1 MTRIEAIIA
10 GTGVIPMYGQAL
22 LDEDDLQ
29 RMAEQLLGS
38 RVPMLTEHD
47 LDQPI
52 EATVAVAEVRDG
64 PEGDRQLYVEY
75 DVPDDKAGVF
85 DVRKGMSI
93 GFPRRTMGP
102 KEGHPDSRLWVDP
115 LHYNRYELAA
125 AVMRLNSA
133 GFTPEGGVYF
143 QLAETPPATVVFE
156 FAMLV
161 IQQIGWGIAANAI
174 YDGLKLLVH
183 REHKTRFRFVIHK
196 DQDTVTAEIETSSEA
211 ALKAAL
217 RALRELDKENDGLFV
232 RESRRWRR
240 AGTGKRRR
248 RGARKKSS

>member
-1 MTRIEAIIA
+1 
-10 GTGVIPMYGQAL
+10 
-22 LDEDDLQ
+22 
-29 RMAEQLLGS
+29 
-38 RVPMLTEHD
+38 
-47 LDQPI
+47 
-52 EATVAVAEVRDG
+52 
-64 PEGDRQLYVEY
+64 
-75 DVPDDKAGVF
+75 
-85 DVRKGMSI
+85 
-93 GFPRRTMGP
+93 
-102 KEGHPDSRLWVDP
+102 
-115 LHYNRYELAA
+115 
-125 AVMRLNSA
+125 
-133 GFTPEGGVYF
+133 
-143 QLAETPPATVVFE
+143 
-156 FAMLV
+156 MLV

>member
-1 MTRIEAIIA
+1 MVRIKAVIA

-29 RMAEQLLGS
+29 KMAQQLLGS
-38 RVPMLTEHD
+38 KVPMFTEHD

-52 EATVAVAEVRDG
+52 EAAVVVAEVRDG

-75 DVPDDKAGVF
+75 EVPGDQADIF
-85 DVRKGMSI
+85 DVRTGMSI

-125 AVMRLNSA
+125 AVLRLNSA

-143 QLAETPPATVVFE
+143 QLAETPPPTVVFE
-156 FAMLV
+156 FAMFV
-161 IQQIGWGIAANAI
+161 VQQLGWAVVANAI

-196 DQDTVTAEIETSSEA
+196 DDDTVTAEIETSSETA
-211 ALKAAL
+211 LKDALKAL
-217 RALRELDKENDGLFV
+217 RDLDSHNDGLFV
-232 RESRRWRR
+232 REAEQWRK
-240 AGTGKRRR
+240 AGTGRRKR
-248 RGARKKSS
+248 RGARKRR